1 MINEDVSDTSSFSL
15 MTSITLGQMKE
26 QQLLSQR
33 KGDWEGGNNG
43 DWYFLSK
50 NIKVDPGSTN
60 RTSLGLRLSM
70 YIYMNL

>member
-15 MTSITLGQMKE
+15 MPSITLGQI
-26 QQLLSQR
+26 
-33 KGDWEGGNNG
+33 NG